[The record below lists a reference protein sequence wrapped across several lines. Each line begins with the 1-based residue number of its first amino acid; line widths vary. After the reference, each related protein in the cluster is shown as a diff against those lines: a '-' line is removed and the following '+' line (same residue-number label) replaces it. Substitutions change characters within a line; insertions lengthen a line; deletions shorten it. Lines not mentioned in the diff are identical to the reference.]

1 MTKEILRRLMDEH
14 PDATKNELGKLY
26 VAALRDDPDAAE
38 QVRRKVLDEML
49 AFDPDR
55 TAAMVQ
61 LLAEDGPAGPEAMSA
76 LLKDMQRH

>member
-1 MTKEILRRLMDEH
+1 VDCVGGHR
-14 PDATKNELGKLY
+14 
-26 VAALRDDPDAAE
+26 
-38 QVRRKVLDEML
+38 QKVFDEML

-61 LLAEDGPAGPEAMSA
+61 LLADDDPAGTEAVSA